1 MQLPLSP
8 VEAHS
13 SFLKTTPCG
22 FRSAVGHTDHELD
35 PTFSFLASVSSS
47 AILAHFC
54 QKLGSSK
61 EMSVL
66 FPDATKLAW
75 EWKKMNE
82 QGATHH
88 PDVPSPI

>member
-1 MQLPLSP
+1 M
-8 VEAHS
+8 
-13 SFLKTTPCG
+13 
-22 FRSAVGHTDHELD
+22 GHTGRELD

-75 EWKKMNE
+75 E
-82 QGATHH
+82 
-88 PDVPSPI
+88 